1 MHEES
6 TKDLD
11 IGNMYLPHLLCNLHP
26 CNPVRR
32 HIYTPHWKNQPG
44 RSHYLG
50 MASLCKRSLQRS
62 KKGQV
67 KAMSTQHTRWG
78 GEGKE
83 VNEQSHSEGR

>member
-1 MHEES
+1 MSEGPLFFIF
-6 TKDLD
+6 TRDFQNVD
-11 IGNMYLPHLLCNLHP
+11 RRRRYLPHLLRNLHP
-26 CNPVRR
+26 CNPVSR

-67 KAMSTQHTRWG
+67 RAMSTQLTT
-78 GEGKE
+78 
-83 VNEQSHSEGR
+83 